1 MTERI
6 TTHLLVTLRH
16 EKPIDKIADV
26 VSCRLSMLEGVDG
39 SGVDAVVVT
48 PEAVDTGLTI
58 EPEEAEALREA
69 FTGDKLRPWPGMDPE
84 MLAATRCSPF
94 PEEITLHGTTSFS
107 QAERLALRTLGDVY
121 RAAEQLAAT
130 RATPWPEVINKD
142 NLSREQF
149 ENTAR
154 LLTKGMGENITP

>member
-48 PEAVDTGLTI
+48 PEFLDSGLTI

-94 PEEITLHGTTSFS
+94 PCT
-107 QAERLALRTLGDVY
+107 AGDACTQV
-121 RAAEQLAAT
+121 ENFGGIE
-130 RATPWPEVINKD
+130 PINKD

>member
-39 SGVDAVVVT
+39 SGVDAVVVQ
-48 PEAVDTGLTI
+48 PEFLDNGLKI

-69 FTGDKLRPWPGMDPE
+69 FKGDTQHQYERAIEKHGEAWNAQLGVLPPGNYELNLVDPLT
-84 MLAATRCSPF
+84 MS
-94 PEEITLHGTTSFS
+94 
-107 QAERLALRTLGDVY
+107 Y
-121 RAAEQLAAT
+121 
-130 RATPWPEVINKD
+130 EVINKD